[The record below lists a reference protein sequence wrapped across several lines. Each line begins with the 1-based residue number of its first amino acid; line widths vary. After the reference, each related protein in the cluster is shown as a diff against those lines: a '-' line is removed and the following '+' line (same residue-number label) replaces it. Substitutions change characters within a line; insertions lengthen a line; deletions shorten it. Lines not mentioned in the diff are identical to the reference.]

1 MEEEEEEEEEG
12 LVGWKEVSFSLPLS
26 LSLPSLSLPLSLY
39 RPFSFSLSFSLPQP
53 APQCSD
59 GAKVPHM
66 MLNPTPSITS
76 AEFEQKWLAL
86 PVR

>member
-1 MEEEEEEEEEG
+1 MRVEEEEEEEEKKKEKVKG
-12 LVGWKEVSFSLPLS
+12 EERDMVGGTLSLYLPFS
-26 LSLPSLSLPLSLY
+26 LSLP
-39 RPFSFSLSFSLPQP
+39 FSLPQP
-53 APQCSD
+53 APTCID